1 MSPVQGQLCLP
12 ESQFE
17 QTHDV
22 LGRMEIVKPTAIVS
36 NSMPDLA
43 TESQPL
49 VNFLALIQDGID
61 QIVRSYDRITPNWLV
76 DQKVPSDWK
85 VTRDVF
91 PNELLIKQR
100 ILNDPQILR
109 KMELHGLVGPTLE
122 AKAVFLRKAVE
133 KVRELNEKE
142 STDIADKRK
151 AAAWLLRAVNSY
163 LVSLVGVFPGLASV
177 QEFTQ
182 QVELAIEAPV

>member
-182 QVELAIEAPV
+182 QVELAVEAPL

>member
-1 MSPVQGQLCLP
+1 VSPVQGQLCLP

-49 VNFLALIQDGID
+49 VNFLALIQGGID
-61 QIVRSYDRITPNWLV
+61 QIVQNYDRITPDWLA
-76 DQKVPSDWK
+76 DQKVPSNWK

-109 KMELHGLVGPTLE
+109 RMELHGLVGPSLE
-122 AKAVFLRKAVE
+122 AKTVFLKKAVE
-133 KVRELNEKE
+133 KVREMNEKD
-142 STDIADKRK
+142 STDVADKRK
-151 AAAWLLRAVNSY
+151 TAAWLLRAVNSY
-163 LVSLVGVFPGLASV
+163 LISLVGVFPGLASV